1 MLQKLFQP
9 LKAILLFTFSGLIA
23 GNVNGQNTNRVAGLV
38 NNAQGVVIADA
49 SVTLTNKSSGFSAGT
64 VTDAS
69 GKFYFNNVPQGGPY
83 SFEVSVIG
91 YESEILSGYTIKSG
105 DELSLLFTLKPS
117 LVNLKEVVVVGYT
130 SKRREEMTSAVT
142 TLSSDKLKDV
152 TTNDIGTMLQGKVSG
167 LQVVSSSGAPGTGSE
182 IRLRGISSINASQNP
197 LYVVDG
203 IIGGS
208 FDPNDVETISVLK
221 DAGATAMYGSQA
233 NGGVII
239 VTTKQAKTEKT
250 RFEIKLTSG
259 VRQPDYGKMQ
269 LMNGSQLYEYQK
281 QFYRD
286 YIPGETD
293 NSYKIDL
300 MKFYSERPLT
310 LRDQNYSWPDAIF
323 KNAPLQN
330 YYFSASGKTSK
341 ADYYVGLSYY
351 NEKGTFQN
359 TNFNRVNLRA
369 NSKYRFSDKI
379 SLTNNINLSV
389 SKGKSYSYMDIYYA
403 YLNLPWDNPYDSAG
417 KPIYVDG
424 ASPFKWW
431 SRDKINPL
439 HTIDHS
445 NYPYRGMDVSYDMVF
460 DWKLNNW
467 LSFSSSNR
475 LGANTSRSTQY
486 VDRYAA
492 GTYHDQGFLNEQASW
507 GYGVVS
513 NNLLRFNHVFGYK
526 HKISGV
532 AGYAWEGGWIENM
545 GAQGKGLPPGLKV
558 LDVVSG
564 NLLVNGANSEQYISS
579 VISQINYSYDDR
591 YFLSASYRVDGSSA
605 FPKSKRFGS
614 FPAVSAGWLLSNE
627 SFMEN
632 TDAINLLK
640 LRGSWGITGT
650 QDIGAS
656 RYLGLYALNYQYNG
670 NSAAIPYQSPSPN
683 LTWEEKHQ
691 LNLGLDIGLF
701 NRIDLTVDAYQNNT
715 RNLLLQVPQPLS
727 VGFEYKWDNVG
738 EIINKGIEV
747 SLNTRNITT
756 KNFEWNTTFNFSM
769 NNNKLKDLPTQ
780 LVKTGSWAISQ
791 VYRNDGNLYEFY
803 MPKWLGVDPNT
814 GSPLWEIINKDA
826 DGKIIGTEST
836 NDLNKATMQEAGS
849 ALPKYIGSI
858 TSSWR
863 YKNLSLSVNA
873 YYLGGNK
880 VYSNN
885 LRFVMNDGH
894 EPYYNQ
900 IVLPEDYTI
909 WGKPGDIASN
919 PSPQNSA
926 NSNLTSSRFLKDG
939 SFFSIRNI
947 NLAYELPKHVI
958 RHIKM
963 EGVVI
968 SLSADNVYTF
978 TGFLGQDPQT
988 TIVLTSY
995 STPGVSDFK
1004 YPNNRQFML
1013 NLNFRF

>member
-1 MLQKLFQP
+1 MQKISSS
-9 LKAILLFTFSGLIA
+9 LKSILLFAFFSLTM
-23 GNVNGQNTNRVAGLV
+23 GNVTGQNTNKVTGLV
-38 NNAQGVVIADA
+38 NNAQGIAVPEA
-49 SVTLTNKSSGFSAGT
+49 SVTLKNITSGFSAGT

-69 GKFYFNNVPQGGPY
+69 GKFYFTNVPQGGPY
-83 SFEVSVIG
+83 SFEVSVVG
-91 YESEILSGYTIKSG
+91 YETQTLAGYTIKSG
-105 DELSLLFTLKPS
+105 DELSLLFTMKQS
-117 LVNLKEVVVVGYT
+117 LINLKEVVVVGYT

-142 TLSSDKLKDV
+142 TISSDKLKDV
-152 TTNDIGTMLQGKVSG
+152 TSNDVGTMLQGKVAG
-167 LQVVSSSGAPGTGSE
+167 LQVVTSSGAPGSASE
-182 IRLRGISSINASQNP
+182 IRLRGISSINASQDP

-239 VTTKQAKTEKT
+239 VTTKQAKTDKT
-250 RFEIKLTSG
+250 RFEIRLSG
-259 VRQPDYGKMQ
+259 GMRQPDFGKME
-269 LMNGSQLYEYQK
+269 LMNGSRLYEYQK

-286 YIPGETD
+286 YIPGEND

-300 MKFYSERPLT
+300 MKFYRERPLA

-330 YYFSASGKTSK
+330 YYFSASGKTDK

-359 TNFNRVNLRA
+359 TNFNRINLRA

-379 SLTNNINLSV
+379 SLTNNINLSA
-389 SKGKSYSYMDIYYA
+389 SKGKSYDYMDVYYA
-403 YLNLPWDNPYDSAG
+403 YLNLPWDNPHDSAG
-417 KPIYVDG
+417 NPIYVDG

-445 NYPYRGMDVSYDMVF
+445 DYPYRGLDVSYDMVF
-460 DWKLNNW
+460 DWKLTNW
-467 LSFSSSNR
+467 LTFSSSNR
-475 LGANTSRSTQY
+475 LGGNTSRSTRY
-486 VDRYAA
+486 IDRYAA
-492 GTYHDQGFLNEQASW
+492 GTYHDQGYLNEQALW

-513 NNLLRFNHVFGYK
+513 NNLLRFNHSFGYN

-532 AGYAWEGGWIENM
+532 AGYAWEGGWNETM
-545 GAQGKGLPPGLKV
+545 GGEGKGLPPGLKV

-564 NLLVNGANSEQYISS
+564 NVLVSGANDEQYISS
-579 VISQINYSYDDR
+579 VISQVNYSYADR

-614 FPAVSAGWLLSNE
+614 FPAISAGWLLSNE
-627 SFMEN
+627 AFMEN

-656 RYLGLYALNYQYNG
+656 RYLGLYALKYQYNG
-670 NSAAIPYQSPSPN
+670 NSAAIPYQSPSPD
-683 LTWEEKHQ
+683 LSWEAKHQ

-701 NRIDLTVDAYQNNT
+701 KRIDLTVDVYQNT
-715 RNLLLQVPQPLS
+715 TKNLLLQVPQPLS

-756 KNFEWNTTFNFSM
+756 KNFEWNTTFNYSM
-769 NNNKLKDLPTQ
+769 NSNKLRNLPTQ

-791 VYRNDGNLYEFY
+791 IYRNEGNLYEFY
-803 MPKWLGVDPNT
+803 MPEWLGVDPNT
-814 GSPLWEIINKDA
+814 GSPLWQIINKDA
-826 DGKIIGTEST
+826 DGKVIGTEATS
-836 NDLNKATMQEAGS
+836 DLNKATMQEVGS
-849 ALPKYIGSI
+849 ALPKYMGSI

-863 YKNLSLSVNA
+863 YKNFTLSVNA

-900 IVLPEDYTI
+900 IVLPDDYSI

-939 SFFSIRNI
+939 SFFSVRNI
-947 NLAYELPKHVI
+947 NLSYELPKHVI

-988 TIVLTSY
+988 TIVSADY

-1004 YPNNRQFML
+1004 YPNNRQYML